1 MINRFSIFV
10 SLLALFY
17 YYCKDDS
24 SNQFRQPNDIN
35 LIEIPDE
42 ISPAYYYDEYA
53 ENSVEIDSSLTQF
66 STAQK
71 SQSEN
76 SSMLISSISQKY

>member
-1 MINRFSIFV
+1 MIIRFSIFV

-35 LIEIPDE
+35 LIEIPEE
-42 ISPAYYYDEYA
+42 ISPSYYHDEYA
-53 ENSVEIDSSLTQF
+53 LNSADIDTSLMQFPANQKPQSESSSL
-66 STAQK
+66 
-71 SQSEN
+71 
-76 SSMLISSISQKY
+76 LISSISQKY